1 MYEKLNLS
9 TYNTKQGYI
18 LLIIF
23 ALFFPIDHVTAMLE
37 VVEWLNLDTV
47 RLKAKATKVFDI
59 V

>member
-18 LLIIF
+18 LLKIY